1 MCQVSLTPANEQWI
15 KLQIACGEYDNESDL
30 INQLIINAMNK
41 QRREIE
47 YIREKLIE
55 GEQSGFGSLSCEEI
69 RHKATERLIKDG
81 IL

>member
-15 KLQIACGEYDNESDL
+15 KLQIAYGEYDNESDL

-41 QRREIE
+41 QSREIE

-55 GEQSGFGSLSCEEI
+55 GEQSGFIENFNPEQMLVEFKQRFANE
-69 RHKATERLIKDG
+69 
-81 IL
+81 